1 MSKLKKLLLVLIG
14 VPVLL
19 IIVAV
24 VGLMLF
30 IDSAAKAGIEK
41 GATYAMGVN
50 TTLDSASIG
59 LFSGKFGLSGLN
71 VANPAGYKDAKFLSL
86 GDGKVAVSLGSL
98 TKDTIEVP
106 TFALDTIVVNLEKKE
121 GKANYQVILDNLAK
135 LSKGGEP
142 SSAPPEQGGG
152 KKLIVNELTI
162 RNVTVKA
169 DLLGAP
175 GAVGAVVNQ
184 PITIPISE
192 IKLTNVGKDT
202 GRGVAGSGV
211 TVSQL
216 SSIIVQAVLA
226 AAVENGGNL
235 LPGDIA
241 GELKGALGNLDGLK
255 DVGVQVV
262 GKAGEAAQQIGK
274 EVGKQ
279 LEGAANEAQKK
290 LEKAGE
296 ELGDKLKGI
305 IPGKG
310 K

>member
-1 MSKLKKLLLVLIG
+1 MSRLKKLMLVLIG

-24 VGLMLF
+24 VGLVLF
-30 IDSAAKAGIEK
+30 IDSAAKTGIEK

-59 LFSGKFGLSGLN
+59 LFSGKFGLSGLK
-71 VANPAGYKDAKFLSL
+71 VANPAGYKDERFLSL
-86 GDGKVAVSLGSL
+86 GDGRVAVSLGSL

-106 TFALDTIVVNLEKKE
+106 TFALDTITVNLEKKD

-135 LSKGGEP
+135 LSKGDP

-152 KKLIVNELTI
+152 KKLIINELTI

-241 GELKGALGNLDGLK
+241 GELKGALGNLGDLK
-255 DVGVQVV
+255 NVGVQVV
-262 GKAGEAAQQIGK
+262 GKAGEAAQQI
-274 EVGKQ
+274 GKQ

-305 IPGKG
+305 LPGKG